1 MPSKTSFG
9 NLTLYASS
17 GADAE
22 ETFLK
27 FRTDIAGTSSDSN
40 FNKIADIL
48 SSHDF
53 YIQNDRRI
61 FDVSLQRV
69 SENYYE
75 SISSE
80 ITRYFPY
87 MLMIFDVSDPNTDS
101 VSVNIN
107 SLGNL
112 PIKKFDVSGNIVDL
126 ENGDL
131 TANTKYLAEYV
142 GEYFILLSRFTA
154 KEILEKLKTVDGTAS
169 GLDADLLDGKESTD
183 FATSSQGA
191 KADTA
196 IQSIKGNGLLIE
208 KDENNIVNVTPINI
222 GAATSSHTH
231 DNAST
236 SNAGFMS
243 SSDKS
248 KLNGIDN
255 GATKNVITY
264 GTSNPSGG
272 SNGDIYFKHS

>member
-1 MPSKTSFG
+1 MPIKTSFG
-9 NLTLYASS
+9 DLTLYASS

-27 FRTDIAGTSSDSN
+27 FRTDIAGTTPNSN
-40 FNKIADIL
+40 FNKIANIL

-112 PIKKFDVSGNIVDL
+112 PIKKFDISGNIVNL
-126 ENGDL
+126 ESGDL

-142 GEYFILLSRFTA
+142 GEYFILLNRFTA
-154 KEILEKLKTVDGTAS
+154 KEVLEKLKTVDGTAS

>member
-1 MPSKTSFG
+1 MPSKTDFG
-9 NLTLYASS
+9 DLTLYSSS
-17 GADAE
+17 GADTE

-27 FRTDIAGTSSDSN
+27 FRTDIAGIGSDSN
-40 FNKIADIL
+40 FSKIASIL

-69 SENYYE
+69 SDNYYE

-87 MLMIFDVSDPNTDS
+87 MLIIFDVSDSNTDS

-112 PIKKFDVSGNIVDL
+112 AIKKFDVSGNIVNL
-126 ENGDL
+126 ESGDL
-131 TANTKYLAEYV
+131 TASSKYLAEYV

-169 GLDADLLDGKESTD
+169 GLDADLLDGKHGSEY
-183 FATSSQGA
+183 ASSLQGE
-191 KADTA
+191 KADSSV
-196 IQSIKGNGLLIE
+196 QGVKGNGTLIE
-208 KDENNIVNVTPINI
+208 KDENNVVNVTPSNI
-222 GAATSSHTH
+222 GDATSSHSH

-236 SNAGFMS
+236 SSAGFMS

-248 KLNGIDN
+248 KLDGIAT
-255 GATKNVITY
+255 GATKNVITN
-264 GTSNPSGG
+264 GTANPSGG
-272 SNGDIYFKHS
+272 SNGDVYFKHS

>member
-1 MPSKTSFG
+1 MPSKTDFG

-27 FRTDIAGTSSDSN
+27 FRTDIVGTGSDSN
-40 FNKIADIL
+40 FSKIASIL

-61 FDVSLQRV
+61 FDVSLQRF
-69 SENYYE
+69 SDNYYE
-75 SISSE
+75 AVSSE

-87 MLMIFDVSDPNTDS
+87 MLIIFNVSDSNTNS

-112 PIKKFDVSGNIVDL
+112 PIKKFDISGNIVDL
-126 ENGDL
+126 ESGDL
-131 TANTKYLAEYV
+131 TASSKYLSEYV
-142 GEYFILLSRFTA
+142 GEYFILLNRFTA
-154 KEILEKLKTVDGTAS
+154 KEILEKIKTVDGAAS
-169 GLDADLLDGKESTD
+169 GLDADLLDGKHGNEY
-183 FATSSQGA
+183 ATSLQGE
-191 KADTA
+191 KADSS
-196 IQSIKGNGLLIE
+196 IQGVKGNGTLIE
-208 KDENNIVNVTPINI
+208 KDENNIVNVTPSNI
-222 GAATSSHTH
+222 GAATSSHSH

-236 SNAGFMS
+236 SSAGFMS

-248 KLNGIDN
+248 KLDGIAS

-264 GTSNPSGG
+264 GTGNPSGG
-272 SNGDIYFKHS
+272 SNGDVYFKHS

>member
-1 MPSKTSFG
+1 MPIKTSFG
-9 NLTLYASS
+9 DLTLYASS

-27 FRTDIAGTSSDSN
+27 FRTDIAGTTPNSN
-40 FNKIADIL
+40 FNKIANIL

-61 FDVSLQRV
+61 FDISLQKV
-69 SENYYE
+69 SNNYYE

-112 PIKKFDVSGNIVDL
+112 PIKKFDISGNIVNL
-126 ENGDL
+126 ESGDL
-131 TANTKYLAEYV
+131 TANAKYVAEYV

-154 KEILEKLKTVDGTAS
+154 KEILEKLKTVDGTSS

-255 GATKNVITY
+255 GATKNVITLR
-264 GTSNPSGG
+264 
-272 SNGDIYFKHS
+272 FKRFGNCRRRFGK

>member
-17 GADAE
+17 GADSE

-61 FDVSLQRV
+61 FDISLQKV
-69 SENYYE
+69 SNNYYE

-112 PIKKFDVSGNIVDL
+112 PIKKFDISGNIVNL
-126 ENGDL
+126 ESGDL

>member
-27 FRTDIAGTSSDSN
+27 FRTDIAGTTPNSN
-40 FNKIADIL
+40 FNKIANIL

-61 FDVSLQRV
+61 FDISLQKV
-69 SENYYE
+69 SNNYYE

-112 PIKKFDVSGNIVDL
+112 PIKKFDISGNIVNL
-126 ENGDL
+126 ESGDL
-131 TANTKYLAEYV
+131 TANAKYVAEYV

>member
-1 MPSKTSFG
+1 MPIKTSFG
-9 NLTLYASS
+9 DLTLYASS

-61 FDVSLQRV
+61 FDISLQRV

-112 PIKKFDVSGNIVDL
+112 PIKKFDISGNIVNL
-126 ENGDL
+126 ESGDL

-142 GEYFILLSRFTA
+142 GEYFILLNRFTA
-154 KEILEKLKTVDGTAS
+154 KEVLEKLKTVDGTAS